1 MAKRPADLQNNSRSA
16 RPTDGVKKPV
26 PQAPSKP
33 AQTHNLPDNHVIVG
47 VIGAAHG
54 LRGEVRLKSY
64 TEDPMALGDYGP
76 LRLPDG
82 RLMRVKVL
90 RLVRDDLVIARLEG
104 IADRTAA
111 EQLTGLPLSLDR
123 TALPALE
130 DEDEFYHADL
140 VGLKAVDAQGE
151 VLGHIVG
158 LFNYGAGDML
168 EIRLNKPA
176 PSDFLPFTKAF
187 VPNIDLKAGWVE
199 VALPDDFAKPATPQA
214 GRNPQSKDKGS
225 GQQAAR
231 KAKGTAAS

>member
-1 MAKRPADLQNNSRSA
+1 MAKRPVDRENRSPSQ
-16 RPTDGVKKPV
+16 R
-26 PQAPSKP
+26 QAEPSKTGAAKRP
-33 AQTHNLPDNHVIVG
+33 VTEALPDNHVVVG

-54 LRGEVRLKSY
+54 LRGELRLKSY
-64 TEDPMALGDYGP
+64 TSDPMAVGDYGP

-82 RLMRVKVL
+82 RLLTVKVL
-90 RLVRDDLVIARLEG
+90 RPVRDDLVIVRLEG
-104 IADRTAA
+104 VGDRTAA

-123 TALPALE
+123 TALPELD

-140 VGLKAVDAQGE
+140 VGLKAVDAEGQ

-187 VPNIDLKAGWVE
+187 VPKIDVKAGWVE
-199 VALPDDFAKPATPQA
+199 VVLPDDFAKPAPPQA
-214 GRNPQSKDKGS
+214 GRGPQSGGKGS
-225 GQQAAR
+225 GQTPR
-231 KAKGTAAS
+231 KPKEPSAS